1 MEVVASLKKDMYL
14 QSRKQLDLHNQKD
27 NSPIKGFLGFSF
39 RESYFYLIRK
49 LPVTAGA
56 VILAPVVRVVQVGIC
71 HAESDLF
78 GVLNLNED
86 AVTLDG

>member
-1 MEVVASLKKDMYL
+1 MEVEASLKKDMYL

-49 LPVTAGA
+49 LPVAAGA
-56 VILAPVVRVVQVGIC
+56 IVLAPVVRVVRVGIC
-71 HAESDLF
+71 HAELYLF
-78 GVLNLNED
+78 GILNLDVD
-86 AVTLDG
+86 AVPLNG